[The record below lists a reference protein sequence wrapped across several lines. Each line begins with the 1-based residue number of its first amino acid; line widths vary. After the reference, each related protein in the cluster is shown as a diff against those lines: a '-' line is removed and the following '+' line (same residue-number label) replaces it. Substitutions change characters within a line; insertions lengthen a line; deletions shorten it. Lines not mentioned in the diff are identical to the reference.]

1 MTDKSQLERIGTIIA
16 ELRKK
21 KGVKQDDV
29 AKAVGV
35 SAQAVSKWENG
46 GTPDAELLP
55 VIADYLGVSI
65 DRLFGRMIADY
76 SDIETEVRKY
86 VAQPI
91 DDAFDIYFNTDDV
104 DEEKSCAVSAAAM
117 ERLRQVCWAAN
128 LGLFSTKLLEQMGT
142 DPKMMIDALWND
154 NDAAMETLSK
164 SISNSGI
171 VLLSPMRAMPYFML
185 CLEPRDG
192 WRDGLL
198 SAKEY
203 AEVFEA
209 LGDPNILNCLFFIHS
224 KDEKKKFSRE
234 HFAKELEL
242 TNEHADEILERLDK
256 MGYIQSSFIELDEE
270 KRAYYSFKPNAAFVP
285 LLIIAKTYAKPP
297 AAQMQSTE
305 RAKPFFRPKED
316 KK

>member
-1 MTDKSQLERIGTIIA
+1 MERIGTIIA

-55 VIADYLGVSI
+55 LIADYLGVSI
-65 DRLFGRMIADY
+65 DRLFGRTIADY

-91 DDAFDIYFNTDDV
+91 DDAFDVYLSSDDE
-104 DEEKSCAVSAAAM
+104 DEEKANAVFAAAM
-117 ERLRQVCWAAN
+117 ERLRQVVWAAN
-128 LGLFSTKLLEQMGT
+128 VGLYSTKLLEHMGT
-142 DPKMMIDALWND
+142 DPKMMIDALWNESED
-154 NDAAMETLSK
+154 AMETLSK
-164 SISNSGI
+164 NISNSGI
-171 VLLSPMRAMPYFML
+171 VLLSPMRSLPYFLL
-185 CLEPRDG
+185 CPEPEGG
-192 WRDGLL
+192 WRNDLL
-198 SAKEY
+198 LPEEY
-203 AEVFEA
+203 AETFET
-209 LGDPNILNCLFFIHS
+209 LGDLDMLNCLFFIHS

-242 TNEHADEILERLDK
+242 TNERADTILARLDK

-297 AAQMQSTE
+297 SAQMQSID
-305 RAKPFFRPKED
+305 RNKPFFRQKED